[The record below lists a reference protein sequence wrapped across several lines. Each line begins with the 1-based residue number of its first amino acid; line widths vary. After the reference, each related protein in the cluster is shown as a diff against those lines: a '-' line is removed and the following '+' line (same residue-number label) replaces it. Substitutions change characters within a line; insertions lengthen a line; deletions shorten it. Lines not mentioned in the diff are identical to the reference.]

1 MPDLPISLHETHVNS
16 QHTSTNQSTMSNTPT
31 IDRTSANS
39 ISFHKDI
46 LTTIGNTPLVRL
58 NSVTSGLDP
67 LVLAKVE
74 SFNPGGSV
82 KDRIGWPIIE
92 DAERDGRLRPGG
104 TIVEATSGNTGVG
117 LAIAAAIKGYRC
129 IFVMPDKMS
138 QEKILLL
145 RAYGARVV
153 VTPTAV
159 EPEDPRSYYSV
170 ARRLVEETPNSIL
183 ANQYYNPVNPQAH
196 YDSTGPEIWEQTAG
210 QITHLIA
217 GMGTGGTITGTGR
230 YLKEQNP
237 HTQVV
242 GVDPIGSILY
252 ELHRSGQYTMAEGYK
267 VEGIGEDFLPG
278 TTDMSVI
285 DEIIQVNDRESLL
298 MTRRLVREEGI
309 FSGGSGGAVVMGALR
324 YIHNQHLGP
333 EAVVVIILPDSG
345 SRYLSKVFDD
355 DWMREN
361 GFLDQVWSDI
371 RAGDIQSKK
380 DSGQIYTARAGDR
393 LLDVV
398 TLMKEHNVSQ
408 LPVVNTEDRLV
419 GLVSEIDLLN
429 HLLKTDHVH
438 QADETIEGMLNTDV
452 PVVGQNARLETLMSL
467 IKDRPAVVIV
477 NNEDRVKGILTKI
490 DILDYL
496 SSQLK

>member
-1 MPDLPISLHETHVNS
+1 MFDPELSR
-16 QHTSTNQSTMSNTPT
+16 HTEANK
-31 IDRTSANS
+31 ID
-39 ISFHKDI
+39 FHDDI
-46 LTTIGNTPLVRL
+46 HSTIGNTPLVRL
-58 NSVTSGLDP
+58 NSVNSGLEP
-67 LVLAKVE
+67 LVLVKVE
-74 SFNPGGSV
+74 FFNPGGSV

-92 DAERDGRLRPGG
+92 DAERDGRLKPGG
-104 TIVEATSGNTGVG
+104 TIIEATSGNTGVG

-138 QEKILLL
+138 HEKILLL

-170 ARRLVEETPNSIL
+170 ARRLAEETPNSIL

-196 YDSTGPEIWEQTAG
+196 FDTTGPEIWTQTDG
-210 QITHLIA
+210 RITHLIV
-217 GMGTGGTITGTGR
+217 GMGTGGTISGTGR
-230 YLKEQNP
+230 YLKERNP
-237 HTQVV
+237 NVQIV

-252 ELHRSGQYTMAEGYK
+252 ELHHSGNYTAAESYK

-278 TTDMSVI
+278 TTDLSVI
-285 DEIIQVNDRESLL
+285 DEIVQVNDRESFL

-309 FSGGSGGAVVMGALR
+309 LGGGSSGSVVAGAIKYV
-324 YIHNQHLGP
+324 HQHQLGP

-345 SRYLSKVFDD
+345 LRYLSKVFDD

-361 GFLDQVWSDI
+361 GYLDQVWSDI

-380 DSGQIYTARAGDR
+380 ESGRIFTARTTD
-393 LLDVV
+393 LLRDVIA
-398 TLMKEHNVSQ
+398 LMKSHNVSQ
-408 LPVVNTEDRLV
+408 LPVVNAEERLV

-429 HLLKTDHVH
+429 HMLLTDHIH
-438 QADETIEGMLNTDV
+438 QPNETIESMVNTNV
-452 PVVGQNARLETLMSL
+452 PIVGPNARLETLMSL

-477 NNEDRVKGILTKI
+477 NQNDQVEGILTKI

-496 SSQLK
+496 SSQIR

>member
-1 MPDLPISLHETHVNS
+1 MMIDPELNQRAETNKIEYHDN
-16 QHTSTNQSTMSNTPT
+16 
-31 IDRTSANS
+31 
-39 ISFHKDI
+39 I
-46 LTTIGNTPLVRL
+46 LSTIGHTPLVRV
-58 NSVTSGLDP
+58 NSVTSGLEP

-74 SFNPGGSV
+74 YFNPGGSV

-104 TIVEATSGNTGVG
+104 TIIEATSGNTGVG

-196 YDSTGPEIWEQTAG
+196 YNTTGPELWAQTSG
-210 QITHLIA
+210 RITHLIV
-217 GMGTGGTITGTGR
+217 GMGTGGTISGTGR

-237 HTQVV
+237 NVQVI
-242 GVDPIGSILY
+242 GIDPIGSILY
-252 ELHRSGQYTMAEGYK
+252 ELHRSGNYTEAEGYK

-278 TTDMSVI
+278 TTDLSIV

-298 MTRRLVREEGI
+298 MTRRLVREEGL
-309 FSGGSGGAVVMGALR
+309 FGGGSSGSVMAGALK
-324 YIHNQHLGP
+324 YIRQHRLGP
-333 EAVVVIILPDSG
+333 EAIVVVILPDSG
-345 SRYLSKVFDD
+345 SRYLSKVYDD

-361 GFLDQVWSDI
+361 GFLDQIWSDI
-371 RAGDIQSKK
+371 RAGDIQGTKE
-380 DSGQIYTARAGDR
+380 SGRVYTARATD
-393 LLDVV
+393 LLKEVV
-398 TLMKEHNVSQ
+398 AQMKDHNVSQ
-408 LPVVNTEDRLV
+408 LPVVNDDGRLV

-429 HLLKTDHVH
+429 HMLLSNHVH
-438 QADETIEGMLNTDV
+438 QPNETIEGMINTNV
-452 PVVGQNARLETLMSL
+452 PIVGPNAQLETLMSL
-467 IKDRPAVVIV
+467 IKDRSAVVIV
-477 NNEDRVKGILTKI
+477 NHEDQVEGILTKI
-490 DILDYL
+490 DILDFL
-496 SSQLK
+496 SSQIR